1 MLYECCCCSSPWIH
15 VHLREEKFPVLGYFG
30 QFGYEFTLP
39 CRILSGY
46 HVISYPASILGIVS
60 WHKTK
65 KHGHTNRAYFLLTPD
80 VVLAGCVILGS

>member
-1 MLYECCCCSSPWIH
+1 MYIL
-15 VHLREEKFPVLGYFG
+15 EKQNFQYLGTFG

-46 HVISYPASILGIVS
+46 HVISYPASILGIIS

-80 VVLAGCVILGS
+80 AVLADCVILGS

>member
-1 MLYECCCCSSPWIH
+1 MNVVVVQAHGYMYIL
-15 VHLREEKFPVLGYFG
+15 EKKNFQYLGTFG

-39 CRILSGY
+39 CSIPSGY
-46 HVISYPASILGIVS
+46 HVNLIPSLHPWNRI

-80 VVLAGCVILGS
+80 VILAGCVILGS